1 MFDKISSGGECI
13 TVMTDGNVTVH
24 LERRSGVPNHHLPS
38 LILSDILDQT
48 PRALNIAN
56 ISPDIQLQFFLQNRA
71 TIDNYAGKAIK
82 DDDKQSFDITRA
94 IWFYRLDEAH

>member
-1 MFDKISSGGECI
+1 MMPTTTAVLARNIHGFDNSKKAE
-13 TVMTDGNVTVH
+13 
-24 LERRSGVPNHHLPS
+24 LELLLKTKLQGVPNHHLPS

-56 ISPDIQLQFFLQNRA
+56 IPPDIQLQFFLQNRA

-82 DDDKQSFDITRA
+82 DDDK
-94 IWFYRLDEAH
+94 